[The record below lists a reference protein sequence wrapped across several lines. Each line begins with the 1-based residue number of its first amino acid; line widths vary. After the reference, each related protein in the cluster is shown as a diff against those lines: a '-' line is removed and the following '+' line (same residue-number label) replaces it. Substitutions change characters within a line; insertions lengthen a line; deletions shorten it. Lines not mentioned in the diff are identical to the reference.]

1 MSRNLDRRI
10 ELMFPIL
17 DRAAFEEVKSILDI
31 YFRDNVSA
39 MELQQ
44 NGAWL
49 PVERGKKEDVFDAQE
64 ELYRIYKKRDEAR
77 PQNIEKQFEV
87 RRK

>member
-44 NGAWL
+44 IGAWL
-49 PVERGKKEDVFDAQE
+49 PVERGNSPYAG
-64 ELYRIYKKRDEAR
+64 
-77 PQNIEKQFEV
+77 
-87 RRK
+87 